1 MKKPGKQGS
10 EKSVL
15 SRSLK
20 ESQGKLIDRDERPL
34 SGDQEYHDA
43 NFHGA
48 DEPGAV
54 DLLFDALDN
63 YAAAQRTSTMQPLP
77 CECTEVR
84 SSQMAGHCLGGVSP
98 RYSHLLYYSVP
109 LETSRHSSPERNI
122 VVSTPNRQNTDDHM
136 SENLDRTLTWSD
148 EDDMALATF
157 VGPTST
163 PKPPQP
169 SRRLRT
175 DRKLAA
181 ASRLSAQVANRV
193 IKFARSVKNVYEK
206 EMSCLNC
213 GLLPICPITGQCGHT
228 RCYQCAIET
237 ICPCGNCYNSELY
250 VNVLIQDLIKK
261 SLSDRPVPRSSRIVP
276 LHANPTTEDVDAT
289 LTVPGASRSHTR
301 RKRSAP
307 VDLANLGGQRIP
319 MTPLARY
326 NHALGLLRLGQYR
339 KAVPYLALAAA
350 SGQSDLK
357 PARTLLAKVI
367 NTLSNKSDPRELTKQ
382 LNRAVSRVTSVSWI
396 NSADLECILCYDTFT
411 NPVTTPC
418 GHVFCRTCL
427 ERTLDYGKRCPLCQ
441 RNLIGFVLS
450 ETKNTL
456 FLEAALH
463 IVDIVVTPLPLEP
476 DLIPIFV
483 CTVAY
488 PSVPCPLF
496 IFDPRYWLMIRRV
509 LESGTRRFGMVACER
524 GQHYANY
531 GTILE
536 VRDCV
541 HLEDGRSILS
551 TIGISRFKVLERGV
565 RDGCDVARIMPITDT
580 KSREQYDIKVLAQNI
595 MIKALLW
602 LDQLNS
608 RVLADIEAAFGA
620 LDTSGFHEPWW
631 EGDDGPSW
639 LWWLI
644 AVLPLRTEIKV
655 LILSTDCLAKRM
667 LAVAR
672 TLDAVSEPQPS
683 TSVTHYEH

>member
-1 MKKPGKQGS
+1 M
-10 EKSVL
+10 E
-15 SRSLK
+15 
-20 ESQGKLIDRDERPL
+20 E
-34 SGDQEYHDA
+34 EYHDA

-54 DLLFDALDN
+54 DLLFDALDS
-63 YAAAQRTSTMQPLP
+63 YAAVQRTSTMQPLP

-84 SSQMAGHCLGGVSP
+84 STDMATQCLGGVGP
-98 RYSHLLYYSVP
+98 RYPHLLYYSVP
-109 LETSRHSSPERNI
+109 LETSRHSSPERDI
-122 VVSTPNRQNTDDHM
+122 DVSTPSSQTTDHM
-136 SENLDRTLTWSD
+136 DVELDALTWSD
-148 EDDMALATF
+148 EDDMTLATF
-157 VGPTST
+157 AGPLKTS
-163 PKPPQP
+163 P
-169 SRRLRT
+169 SKSPVTTRRLRS
-175 DRKLAA
+175 DRRMAA
-181 ASRLSAQVANRV
+181 ASRLSSQVANRL
-193 IKFARSVKNVYEK
+193 IKFARCVKNAYDT

-213 GLLPICPITGQCGHT
+213 GLLPVCPITGQCGHT
-228 RCYQCAIET
+228 RCYQCAVET
-237 ICPCGNCYNSELY
+237 ICPCGNCFGSELY
-250 VNVLIQDLIKK
+250 VNVLIQDLIRKATTE
-261 SLSDRPVPRSSRIVP
+261 RQVTRSSRIVP
-276 LHANPTTEDVDAT
+276 LPTSPTTEDINAT
-289 LTVPGASRSHTR
+289 MTVPGASRCHTR
-301 RKRSAP
+301 RNRRTPASSF
-307 VDLANLGGQRIP
+307 NHGGQRIP

-326 NHALGLLRLGQYR
+326 NHALGLLRLGENR

-350 SGQSDLK
+350 SGQPDLK
-357 PARTLLAKVI
+357 PARALLAKAI
-367 NTLSNKSDPRELTKQ
+367 NALSNKSEPRELTKQ
-382 LNRAVSRVTSVSWI
+382 LSRAVGRLASMSWI

-427 ERTLDYGKRCPLCQ
+427 ERTLDYGKRCPLCL

-450 ETKNTL
+450 QTRNTL

-463 IVDIVVTPLPLEP
+463 IVNVVATPPPLEP

-509 LESGTRRFGMVACER
+509 LESGSRRFGMVACER

-565 RDGCDVARIMPITDT
+565 RDGCDVARIMPITDA
-580 KSREQYDIKVLAQNI
+580 KPRDQYDIKALAQNI
-595 MIKALLW
+595 MFKALLW
-602 LDQLNS
+602 LDRLNS

-620 LDTSGFHEPWW
+620 LDTSGFHDEAWW
-631 EGDDGPSW
+631 EGADGPSW

-672 TLDAVSEPQPS
+672 TLDAVAQPQPS
-683 TSVTHYEH
+683 TSESQYER